1 MEWDI
6 SSSADPRPQ
15 IPVNRPTEPAHNS
28 YETQPQGESTPASAT
43 DSRLDSAGAWL
54 PRVRLRTRFLLS
66 MLLITAA
73 LTSTSLLLVQRSI
86 RNNVRQSI
94 AVNLRNSVA
103 AFQDFRHERETMLT
117 SDVALLA
124 DLPITRA
131 IMTSPD
137 PVTIQDASQSI
148 SQIAASDLFV
158 MVDRNGRVV
167 ALHTKTPGLTR
178 AAAEKYFQM
187 SLDDDRGETSH
198 WWLGEHHLYQTFV
211 EPIYRGSRTD
221 GTLLGFLVIGYEIND
236 RLAAQVSKI
245 AGSQVAFSSGNEIVA
260 TTLSPEQAQGGGMQD
275 LIAGSAHDDPRDI
288 DIGNERFLATS
299 LVLSGSSSARVRLSV
314 LGSYDQ
320 ATKFVDQLNRYLVL
334 LGLTAI
340 LVGSGLVFFISHT
353 FTRPLGNLVGGVRAL
368 EGGDYHH
375 PLDSSGGDEVAELTR
390 TFDRMRASLLKSQRD
405 LLESEQLATIGRMA
419 SSISHDLRHSLAAI
433 VANSEFLCDSHLTP
447 VQREELYQEVRSGV
461 NLMTDLIDS
470 LLEFARTRESMTPA
484 NANVAETIQRSVLA
498 VRLHPRHHNRSID
511 VLCGVQVTG
520 WFDQRKLERALYNL
534 LLNACEAAPPQS
546 GIVEVTAAEVG
557 GRITIS
563 VADNGPGIAESIR
576 DRLFHPFVSYGKEN
590 GTGLGLAVVQKIVQD
605 HGGEIEVERTAQG
618 RTVFRIVL
626 PGRTQDESRNTGEL
640 AAEAS
645 SPVPAVRNHARQ
657 NSVSH
662 PGP

>member
-1 MEWDI
+1 
-6 SSSADPRPQ
+6 
-15 IPVNRPTEPAHNS
+15 
-28 YETQPQGESTPASAT
+28 
-43 DSRLDSAGAWL
+43 
-54 PRVRLRTRFLLS
+54 

-73 LTSTSLLLVQRSI
+73 LTTTSLFLVQRSI

-137 PVTIQDASQSI
+137 PVTIQDASQDI

-158 MVDRNGRVV
+158 MVDRKGQVV
-167 ALHTKTPGLTR
+167 AVHTKTPGFTKE
-178 AAAEKYFQM
+178 AAEKYFQQ
-187 SLDDDRGETSH
+187 SLDEERGETSH
-198 WWLGEHHLYQTFV
+198 WWLGDHHLYQTFIQ
-211 EPIYRGSRTD
+211 PIYRGSRTD
-221 GTLLGFLVIGYEIND
+221 GTLLGFLVIGYEIDD
-236 RLAAQVSKI
+236 RLAAEVSKV
-245 AGSQVAFSSGNEIVA
+245 AGSQVAFSCGNEIVG
-260 TTLSPEQAQGGGMQD
+260 TTLMPPQTEGGSIEA
-275 LIAGSAHDDPRDI
+275 LIAGTAHDDPRDI
-288 DIGNERFLATS
+288 EIGSERFLATS
-299 LVLSGSSSARVRLSV
+299 LVLSGSRPTPVRLSV

-320 ATKFVDQLNRYLVL
+320 ATKFVDQLNRYLLL
-334 LGLTAI
+334 LGLAAI
-340 LVGSGLVFFISHT
+340 IVGSVLVFVISHT
-353 FTRPLGNLVGGVRAL
+353 FTRPLGSLVAGVRAL
-368 EGGDYHH
+368 EGGDFHH
-375 PLDSSGGDEVAELTR
+375 PLDPRGGDEVAELTHA
-390 TFDRMRASLLKSQRD
+390 FDRMRASLLKTQHD

-447 VQREELYQEVRSGV
+447 VQREELYQEVRTGV

-470 LLEFARTRESMTPA
+470 LLEFARTRESLNPA
-484 NANVAETIQRSVLA
+484 YANVAETIQRSVLA
-498 VRLHPRHHNRSID
+498 VRLHPRHHNRAID
-511 VLCGVQVTG
+511 VLCGTQVSG

-534 LLNACEAAPPQS
+534 LLNACEAAPPL
-546 GIVEVTAAEVG
+546 GGKVEVTAAEVAG
-557 GRITIS
+557 TITIS
-563 VADNGPGIAESIR
+563 VADNGPGIAESIQ

-605 HGGEIEVERTAQG
+605 HGGEIVVERTVQD

-626 PGRTQDESRNTGEL
+626 PGRLQETFHS
-640 AAEAS
+640 AS
-645 SPVPAVRNHARQ
+645 DNAVVVSSLVPAQREDARQ
-657 NSVSH
+657 NSISH

>member
-1 MEWDI
+1 
-6 SSSADPRPQ
+6 
-15 IPVNRPTEPAHNS
+15 VNPSTEPAPSAQANLTS
-28 YETQPQGESTPASAT
+28 ESAA
-43 DSRLDSAGAWL
+43 RL
-54 PRVRLRTRFLLS
+54 PRLRLRTRFLLS
-66 MLLITAA
+66 MLLITTG
-73 LTSTSLLLVQRSI
+73 LTTTSLLLVQRSI
-86 RNNVRQSI
+86 RSNVRQSI

-137 PVTIQDASQSI
+137 PVTIQDASQDI

-158 MVDRNGRVV
+158 MVDRGGRVV
-167 ALHTKTPGLTR
+167 ALHTKTPGFTKE
-178 AAAEKYFQM
+178 AAEKYFQQ
-187 SLDDDRGETSH
+187 SLEEDRGETSH
-198 WWLGEHHLYQTFV
+198 WWLGEHHLYQTFIQ
-211 EPIYRGSRTD
+211 PIYRGSRTD

-236 RLAAQVSKI
+236 RLAQEVSKV
-245 AGSQVAFSSGNEIVA
+245 AGSQVAFSCGSEIVG
-260 TTLSPEQAQGGGMQD
+260 TTLMPAQTEGANIQT
-275 LIAGSAHDDPRDI
+275 LIAGSVHDDPRDI
-288 DIGNERFLATS
+288 EIGSERFLATS
-299 LVLSGSSSARVRLSV
+299 LELSGSRETPVRLSV

-320 ATKFVDQLNRYLVL
+320 ATKFVDQLNRYLLL
-334 LGLTAI
+334 LGLAAI

-353 FTRPLGNLVGGVRAL
+353 FTRPLGSLVAGVRAL
-368 EGGDYHH
+368 EGGDFHH
-375 PLDSSGGDEVAELTR
+375 PLDPRGGDEVAELTR
-390 TFDRMRASLLKSQRD
+390 TFDRMRASLLKTQRD

-447 VQREELYQEVRSGV
+447 VQREELYQEVRTGV

-470 LLEFARTRESMTPA
+470 LLEFARTRESLTPA
-484 NANVAETIQRSVLA
+484 FANVAETIQRAVLA

-511 VLCGVQVTG
+511 VLCGVQLSA

-534 LLNACEAAPPQS
+534 LLNACEAAPPL
-546 GIVEVTAAEVG
+546 GGKVEITAAEG
-557 GRITIS
+557 AGSITVS

-576 DRLFHPFVSYGKEN
+576 ERLFHPFVSYGKEN

-605 HGGEIEVERTAQG
+605 HRGEIFVERTQG

-626 PGRTQDESRNTGEL
+626 PGRVQDASHGASDTG
-640 AAEAS
+640 AEMPS
-645 SPVPAVRNHARQ
+645 FVPAQRDDARQ
-657 NSVSH
+657 SSISH
-662 PGP
+662 PGR

>member
-1 MEWDI
+1 VNPSPEPVRR
-6 SSSADPRPQ
+6 APQ
-15 IPVNRPTEPAHNS
+15 
-28 YETQPQGESTPASAT
+28 T
-43 DSRLDSAGAWL
+43 DSTTEAAGALL
-54 PRVRLRTRFLLS
+54 PRLRLRTRFLLS
-66 MLLITAA
+66 MLLITTG
-73 LTSTSLLLVQRSI
+73 LTTTSLLLVQRSI
-86 RNNVRQSI
+86 RSNVRQSI

-131 IMTSPD
+131 IMTAPD
-137 PVTIQDASQSI
+137 PATVQDASQGI

-158 MVDRNGRVV
+158 MVDRSGRVV
-167 ALHTKTPGLTR
+167 ALHTKTPGFTR
-178 AAAEKYFQM
+178 EAAEKYFQQ
-187 SLDDDRGETSH
+187 SLDEDRGESSH
-198 WWLGEHHLYQTFV
+198 WWLGEHHLYQTFI
-211 EPIYRGSRTD
+211 EPIYRGTRTE

-236 RLAAQVSKI
+236 RLAAEVSKV
-245 AGSQVAFSSGNEIVA
+245 AGSQVAFSCGNEIVG
-260 TTLSPEQAQGGGMQD
+260 TTLTQSQVQGGSIQD
-275 LIAGSAHDDPRDI
+275 LIAGSIHDDPREI
-288 DIGNERFLATS
+288 EIGSERFLATS
-299 LVLSGSSSARVRLSV
+299 LLLSGSRPTPVRLSV

-320 ATKFVDQLNRYLVL
+320 ATKFVTQLNRYLLL
-334 LGLTAI
+334 LGLAAI

-368 EGGDYHH
+368 EGGDFHH
-375 PLDSSGGDEVAELTR
+375 PLDSRGGDEVAELTR
-390 TFDRMRASLLKSQRD
+390 AFDRMRTSLLKSQRD

-447 VQREELYQEVRSGV
+447 AQREELYQEVRSGV

-470 LLEFARTRESMTPA
+470 LLEFARTRESLTPA
-484 NANVAETIQRSVLA
+484 YANVSETIQRAVLA

-511 VLCGVQVTG
+511 VLCGTQVSG

-534 LLNACEAAPPQS
+534 LLNACEAAPS
-546 GIVEVTAAEVG
+546 LGGTVEITAGAVDDS
-557 GRITIS
+557 ITIS

-576 DRLFHPFVSYGKEN
+576 ERLFHPFVSYGKEN

-605 HGGEIEVERTAQG
+605 HGGEIFVGRTAQSK
-618 RTVFRIVL
+618 TVFQIVL
-626 PGRTQDESRNTGEL
+626 PTRLQDAARSSGVDTPSLVSTSRDD
-640 AAEAS
+640 
-645 SPVPAVRNHARQ
+645 PQRN
-657 NSVSH
+657 SMSH

>member
-1 MEWDI
+1 VRR
-6 SSSADPRPQ
+6 APQ
-15 IPVNRPTEPAHNS
+15 
-28 YETQPQGESTPASAT
+28 T
-43 DSRLDSAGAWL
+43 DSTTEAAGALL
-54 PRVRLRTRFLLS
+54 PRLRLRTRFLLS
-66 MLLITAA
+66 MLLITTG
-73 LTSTSLLLVQRSI
+73 LTTTSLLLVQRSI
-86 RNNVRQSI
+86 RSNVRQSI

-131 IMTSPD
+131 IMTAPD
-137 PVTIQDASQSI
+137 PATVQDASQGI

-158 MVDRNGRVV
+158 MVDRSGRVV
-167 ALHTKTPGLTR
+167 ALHTKTPGFTR
-178 AAAEKYFQM
+178 EAAEKYFQQ
-187 SLDDDRGETSH
+187 SLDEDRGESSH
-198 WWLGEHHLYQTFV
+198 WWLGEHHLYQTFI
-211 EPIYRGSRTD
+211 EPIYRGTRTE

-236 RLAAQVSKI
+236 RLAAEVSKV
-245 AGSQVAFSSGNEIVA
+245 AGSQVAFSCGNEIVG
-260 TTLSPEQAQGGGMQD
+260 TTLTQSQVQGGSIQD
-275 LIAGSAHDDPRDI
+275 LIAGSTHDDPREI
-288 DIGNERFLATS
+288 EIGSERFLATS
-299 LVLSGSSSARVRLSV
+299 LLLSGSRPTPVRLSV

-320 ATKFVDQLNRYLVL
+320 ATKFVTQLNRYLLL
-334 LGLTAI
+334 LGLAAI

-368 EGGDYHH
+368 EGGDFHH
-375 PLDSSGGDEVAELTR
+375 PLDSRGGDEVAELTR
-390 TFDRMRASLLKSQRD
+390 AFDRMRTSLLKSQRD

-447 VQREELYQEVRSGV
+447 AQREELYQEVRSGV

-470 LLEFARTRESMTPA
+470 LLEFARTRESLTPA
-484 NANVAETIQRSVLA
+484 YANVSETIQRAVLA

-511 VLCGVQVTG
+511 VLCGTQVSG

-534 LLNACEAAPPQS
+534 LLNACEAAPS
-546 GIVEVTAAEVG
+546 LGGTVEITAGAVDDS
-557 GRITIS
+557 ITIS

-576 DRLFHPFVSYGKEN
+576 ERLFHPFVSYGKEN

-605 HGGEIEVERTAQG
+605 HGGEIFVGRTAQSK
-618 RTVFRIVL
+618 TVFQIVL
-626 PGRTQDESRNTGEL
+626 PTRLQDAARSSGVDTPSLVSTSRDD
-640 AAEAS
+640 
-645 SPVPAVRNHARQ
+645 PQRN
-657 NSVSH
+657 SMSH